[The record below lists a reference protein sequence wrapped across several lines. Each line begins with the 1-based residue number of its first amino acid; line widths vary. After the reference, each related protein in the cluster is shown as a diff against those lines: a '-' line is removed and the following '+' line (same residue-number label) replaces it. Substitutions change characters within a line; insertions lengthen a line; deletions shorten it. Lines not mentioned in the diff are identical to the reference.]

1 MRRSSQLGDQELE
14 SADLGFEFGYAKL
27 FIRYGVLLEGLPA
40 VVGGGSDPGLAAGMV
55 DVQAGVEIGLEVA
68 EDSRDLVRSGSFSH
82 ESLPGS
88 LPVVRFPLRLDQVF
102 GGRPGPWP
110 DSSMVSPSHPAGP
123 SWCQCGGRCRLLRNA
138 KIRRA
143 GRAVE
148 TSSPV
153 ERSLL
158 TVRRTVREGRGRLP
172 C

>member
-1 MRRSSQLGDQELE
+1 MSRRRGAVMAFFQGLLEHAAVERQLGDQELE
-14 SADLGFEFGYAKL
+14 SADLGFEFCYAKL

-88 LPVVRFPLRLDQVF
+88 LPVVRFPLRLDQVL
-102 GGRPGPWP
+102 GGRPSR
-110 DSSMVSPSHPAGP
+110 SSCVPVPVSVAVALDDQVIAAGSRSGSLEKP
-123 SWCQCGGRCRLLRNA
+123 QPGT
-138 KIRRA
+138 
-143 GRAVE
+143 VE
-148 TSSPV
+148 
-153 ERSLL
+153 
-158 TVRRTVREGRGRLP
+158 G